1 MVSKF
6 SARCRISWRK
16 WVTFDE
22 IFLQRPQRT
31 LSWSNRWQLQRHRC
45 RQTHTIRRDTLR
57 VEDNGWTEWVSR
69 HPWLNHTW
77 WRHQMVI
84 FFLLLALGAG
94 NLPVK
99 GEFPTQRPVTRS
111 FAVFIDLRP
120 NEPLSKQTWGWWF
133 ETLLRSLCRHCDELT
148 ISSETAFTNRD

>member
-1 MVSKF
+1 MSHIMTKMSDIWWNIFTAPAKNPVLKQQVAATKASMQTNTHHP
-6 SARCRISWRK
+6 ARYL
-16 WVTFDE
+16 E
-22 IFLQRPQRT
+22 G
-31 LSWSNRWQLQRHRC
+31 
-45 RQTHTIRRDTLR
+45 
-57 VEDNGWTEWVSR
+57 EDNGWTEWVSR

-111 FAVFIDLRP
+111 FAVFIDPRP
-120 NEPLSKQTWGWWF
+120 NKPLSKQTWGWWF